1 METTTV
7 MMVYQGQRGCLLK
20 LLLNQSHPKHLRKMR
35 QCCHRPTSQR
45 SVASLRRPV
54 LRFLLHQLRCWLR
67 RHKPSLS
74 KLVQIDFHK
83 FPPDFFSW
91 ENQNTF
97 EQWPLQVSVTRMQQ
111 LEAFPH
117 PKAKAKAGK
126 EGETEKKKPKGKG
139 RGRGGGKGRGKGGGK
154 GRGKGKGKAKVEKK
168 AKGTGKGDDTKGK
181 AKARAKSKGSPK
193 SNKTAAKAKAGK
205 SKEPKS
211 GNKSWARRYPPK
223 SDPAKTWYHAVKDS
237 FQLHLHAQ
245 FAHPGQQEDSFESF
259 CWFCSD
265 KREIYENSL
274 SNVLCRNHFGTS
286 ASSAWRKRRTS
297 TWQSISISVACRPWT
312 SWHSLTNVSVLYLT
326 TIVCFLE
333 PFMLQPA

>member
-1 METTTV
+1 

-154 GRGKGKGKAKVEKK
+154 GRGKGRGRQRWKKRRRVPVKVMTLRVRLRQGQRARDHQKATRQQLRLRQVRAKNPSRGTNPGQGATLPRATLPRHGTMLWKIPSNYIFMPSSPTLANKRTPLNHFVDFAVIKGKFMKTVYLMFFV
-168 AKGTGKGDDTKGK
+168 GTILELLQ
-181 AKARAKSKGSPK
+181 
-193 SNKTAAKAKAGK
+193 AALGERE
-205 SKEPKS
+205 EPQHD
-211 GNKSWARRYPPK
+211 RVFR
-223 SDPAKTWYHAVKDS
+223 
-237 FQLHLHAQ
+237 FLLHVGL
-245 FAHPGQQEDSFESF
+245 G
-259 CWFCSD
+259 
-265 KREIYENSL
+265 L
-274 SNVLCRNHFGTS
+274 LGT
-286 ASSAWRKRRTS
+286 
-297 TWQSISISVACRPWT
+297 V
-312 SWHSLTNVSVLYLT
+312 
-326 TIVCFLE
+326 
-333 PFMLQPA
+333 